1 MSHTLRHRR
10 FSPVPYQSAVF
21 PGSFHFLK
29 YTFLKTKRH
38 TCGTYTVPQICLK
51 IFISAAA
58 SRGPAPRPRA
68 SRASPAQFVLLISH
82 SVECNAVQRELMLH
96 ISIHK

>member
-1 MSHTLRHRR
+1 MS
-10 FSPVPYQSAVF
+10 V
-21 PGSFHFLK
+21 
-29 YTFLKTKRH
+29 
-38 TCGTYTVPQICLK
+38 

>member
-1 MSHTLRHRR
+1 MSEN
-10 FSPVPYQSAVF
+10 
-21 PGSFHFLK
+21 
-29 YTFLKTKRH
+29 
-38 TCGTYTVPQICLK
+38 
-51 IFISAAA
+51 FISAAA

-96 ISIHK
+96 ISDSQIA